1 MLDGL
6 PTEIIDIA
14 DSVAVGKCL
23 PQFEIHE
30 LIGRGG
36 MGVVYR
42 ARQQQLDRVVALKI
56 LPQVDALSPDFVARF
71 TREARSLA
79 RLNHPNIV
87 DVYDFGESGRASTT
101 SSWSTWMA

>member
-6 PTEIIDIA
+6 PSDIIDIA
-14 DSVAVGKCL
+14 DRAGVAKRL
-23 PQFEIHE
+23 PQFEMHE

-87 DVYDFGESGRASTT
+87 TVYDIGESEGT
-101 SSWSTWMA
+101 SWIARELI